1 MGCRITVDLVLC
13 PADAGAGCEVTVQNG
28 DPSLLQFWAKQR
40 CFLHFTLKL
49 CSQEG
54 PSVIRLH
61 KQPSP
66 SSRRGHHSPSLA
78 EVSPSYSLWL

>member
-40 CFLHFTLKL
+40 CLLHFTLKL

-61 KQPSP
+61 T
-66 SSRRGHHSPSLA
+66 SSHHPAPAVVAILP
-78 EVSPSYSLWL
+78 V

>member
-61 KQPSP
+61 T
-66 SSRRGHHSPSLA
+66 SSHHPAPAVVAILP
-78 EVSPSYSLWL
+78 V